1 MNTYTIELPFETMDQ
16 IIINQLTQNIAD
28 WEDDLLKECPRI
40 FEVDPELDKK
50 IIRKHIK
57 SARRIIA
64 YYSVGDYRA

>member
-1 MNTYTIELPFETMDQ
+1 VNRTYTVELPYETMDQ

-28 WEDDLLKECPRI
+28 WEDDLTKECPRI

-57 SARRIIA
+57 AARRIIA
-64 YYSVGDYRA
+64 YYSVGE